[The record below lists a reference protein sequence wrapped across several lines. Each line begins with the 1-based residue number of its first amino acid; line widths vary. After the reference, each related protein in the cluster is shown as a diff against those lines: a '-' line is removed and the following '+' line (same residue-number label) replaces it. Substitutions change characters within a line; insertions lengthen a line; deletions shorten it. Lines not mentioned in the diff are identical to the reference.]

1 MCAPSPGLHPRRP
14 CSPAKS
20 LINPAFHLPSP
31 SPAAPGGCGW
41 RLAGRRS
48 TSRDRE
54 PRPPAPHSGACPQ
67 DPGKANPRVPGVTP
81 KGLLHLGTSL
91 STSPGTNTP
100 RSHLPSPGAL
110 SHPGEELWDT
120 WGEALPSPRQ
130 WMWERASARQLG
142 SDSSADLR
150 RQDWPCRRHR
160 KCVLQAAQEVRFPA
174 AAQGCGG
181 SGRRVPAQ
189 AVLLSDLEEVVGS
202 RAPSKTG
209 SRAMGP
215 RVSGLAPEV
224 QVCLFHASPRS
235 ALADRS
241 CPGQG
246 DPRARLSHLRQPVA
260 LKKTSGS
267 TISRDTLLL
276 PSHQP
281 EKGTMTRSVRTG
293 KASAM
298 SSSFSSSVEDRFQ
311 SSPGVGDGHA
321 RLRVTEGHPGP
332 LGPMSLPTRRLPAGP
347 GPSDLLSYCFVSP
360 FPSVSDGLRVL

>member
-1 MCAPSPGLHPRRP
+1 
-14 CSPAKS
+14 
-20 LINPAFHLPSP
+20 
-31 SPAAPGGCGW
+31 
-41 RLAGRRS
+41 
-48 TSRDRE
+48 
-54 PRPPAPHSGACPQ
+54 
-67 DPGKANPRVPGVTP
+67 
-81 KGLLHLGTSL
+81 
-91 STSPGTNTP
+91 
-100 RSHLPSPGAL
+100 
-110 SHPGEELWDT
+110 
-120 WGEALPSPRQ
+120 
-130 WMWERASARQLG
+130 
-142 SDSSADLR
+142 
-150 RQDWPCRRHR
+150 
-160 KCVLQAAQEVRFPA
+160 
-174 AAQGCGG
+174 
-181 SGRRVPAQ
+181 
-189 AVLLSDLEEVVGS
+189 
-202 RAPSKTG
+202 
-209 SRAMGP
+209 MGP

-224 QVCLFHASPRS
+224 QVCLFHASPRL